1 LTQVLELTEFPSFS
15 DKYRSN
21 MKIMENFPADVVK
34 AEQMTGGNPRIL
46 DNLETPTKQKANTS
60 VTATS
65 PAAEKSI
72 SESSPVPT
80 LSKKASGAYNSA
92 TKVQVVSS
100 PAPKSD
106 KKISCPMCNFST
118 DRMNLLM
125 FHIKSHSSMH
135 SPRVSGK
142 VFFTFF
148 VLWRVNLKTH

>member
-1 LTQVLELTEFPSFS
+1 
-15 DKYRSN
+15 
-21 MKIMENFPADVVK
+21 MENFPADVAK
-34 AEQMTGGNPRIL
+34 AELLTGGNPRIIE
-46 DNLETPTKQKANTS
+46 NLETPTKQKANTS

-65 PAAEKSI
+65 PAAEKLI
-72 SESSPVPT
+72 SESSPAPV

-100 PAPKSD
+100 PATKSD
-106 KKISCPMCNFST
+106 KKISCPMCHFST

-142 VFFTFF
+142 AFLTFYVASTKKPIKIQF
-148 VLWRVNLKTH
+148 RTSNA